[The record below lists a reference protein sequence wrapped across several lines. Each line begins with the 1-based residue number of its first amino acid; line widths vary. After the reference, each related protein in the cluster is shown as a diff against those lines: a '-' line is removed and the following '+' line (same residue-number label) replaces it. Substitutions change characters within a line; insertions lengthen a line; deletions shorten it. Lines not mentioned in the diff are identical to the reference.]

1 MSYNRVIS
9 SKLVGTLVKGGK
21 DIAVSAATR
30 TSTWTRSEETA
41 TKVGENF
48 IAGAQKDLNKIPEGA
63 KEVVIR
69 SVVFL

>member
-30 TSTWTRSEETA
+30 TSTWTRAEDTA
-41 TKVGENF
+41 AKVGEN
-48 IAGAQKDLNKIPEGA
+48 ILTEAKKNLNSIPEGA